1 MPDGVYTHQM
11 MVVRLFFITLYN
23 RGIIRYPEMSDIT
36 RNEWDNELSVDTEKT
51 AILSRSLFYIIYNTF
66 MH

>member
-1 MPDGVYTHQM
+1 MPLYKAIRIYTHQM
-11 MVVRLFFITLYN
+11 MVAHLFFITLYN

-51 AILSRSLFYIIYNTF
+51 AILSRL
-66 MH
+66 